1 VIAGSDGSVIT
12 EGRCGNAPRDG
23 DLVAVPVSVVVAGVG
38 DGVPASVVG
47 DMVVAAVGLAVVA
60 GGAVGAVVTAAGVW
74 LSWASWTRP
83 QMITPIRTA
92 ISTAQ
97 PTNAI
102 GLRQVGMA
110 SMTADGIRERPAHTA
125 ATHAATDQRSKID
138 TTATS
143 Q

>member
-23 DLVAVPVSVVVAGVG
+23 DLVGVSVVVAGVV
-38 DGVPASVVG
+38 DGVLASVVG
-47 DMVVAAVGLAVVA
+47 GVVVAAVGLAVVV
-60 GGAVGAVVTAAGVW
+60 GGAVGTVVTAAGVW
-74 LSWASWTRP
+74 LSSASWTRP

-110 SMTADGIRERPAHTA
+110 SMTADGIREGPAHTA
-125 ATHAATDQRSKID
+125 ATHAAIDQHSKID
-138 TTATS
+138 MTATS

>member
-1 VIAGSDGSVIT
+1 VIAGSGGSVIT

-23 DLVAVPVSVVVAGVG
+23 DLVGVPVSVVVADVV
-38 DGVPASVVG
+38 DGMLASVVG
-47 DMVVAAVGLAVVA
+47 GVVVAVVA
-60 GGAVGAVVTAAGVW
+60 DGAVGAVVTAVGVW

-92 ISTAQ
+92 ITTAQ

-110 SMTADGIRERPAHTA
+110 SMTADGIREGPAHTA
-125 ATHAATDQRSKID
+125 ATHAATDQHSKID